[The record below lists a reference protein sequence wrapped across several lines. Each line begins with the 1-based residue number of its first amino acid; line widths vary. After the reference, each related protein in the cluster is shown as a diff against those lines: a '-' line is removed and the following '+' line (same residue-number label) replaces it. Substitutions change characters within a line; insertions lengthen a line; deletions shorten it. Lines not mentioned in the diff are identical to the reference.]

1 MFVFV
6 CCRNQLWFGTCMLHL
21 QKPWSWAYA
30 LVHAEP
36 SSYWLLLLRLLL
48 LLPCLPAGVALQRM
62 GYGCMTV
69 GIRIRAALCNAVCK
83 KCFNMATI
91 NQDMASDAVSF
102 IASDISKIFDGCLE
116 IHYLWTAPIE
126 AGAILTIL
134 AVLVRVYALP
144 GWGVICIVMPMQ
156 YLFGW
161 MIIKNKI
168 KNSKN
173 TQERGGIIQEIL
185 PAMKLVK
192 YYAW

>member
-1 MFVFV
+1 M
-6 CCRNQLWFGTCMLHL
+6 
-21 QKPWSWAYA
+21 S
-30 LVHAEP
+30 LVHT
-36 SSYWLLLLRLLL
+36 S
-48 LLPCLPAGVALQRM
+48 PCVTITGISLQRM

-69 GIRIRAALCNAVCK
+69 GIRIRAALCSAVCK

-91 NQDMASDAVSF
+91 SKDMAADAVSF
-102 IASDISKIFDGCLE
+102 MASDISKIFDGCLE

-134 AVLVRVYALP
+134 AVLVRIYALP
-144 GWGVICIVMPMQ
+144 GWGVIFIVLPCQ

-168 KNSKN
+168 ANSKN
-173 TQERGGIIQEIL
+173 TQARGGIIQELL

>member
-1 MFVFV
+1 MYS
-6 CCRNQLWFGTCMLHL
+6 QLC
-21 QKPWSWAYA
+21 SD
-30 LVHAEP
+30 V
-36 SSYWLLLLRLLL
+36 LLLLLLL
-48 LLPCLPAGVALQRM
+48 LLPPTGVALQRM

-102 IASDISKIFDGCLE
+102 VASDISKIFDGCLE

-156 YLFGW
+156 YVFGW

>member
-1 MFVFV
+1 
-6 CCRNQLWFGTCMLHL
+6 
-21 QKPWSWAYA
+21 
-30 LVHAEP
+30 
-36 SSYWLLLLRLLL
+36 LLL
-48 LLPCLPAGVALQRM
+48 LLLLLHAGIALQRM

-69 GIRIRAALCNAVCK
+69 GIRVRAALCNAVCK

-91 NQDMASDAVSF
+91 DQDMASDAVSF
-102 IASDISKIFDGCLE
+102 MASDISKIFDGCQE

-134 AVLVRVYALP
+134 AILVKVYALP
-144 GWGVICIVMPMQ
+144 GWGVIAIVLPMQ
-156 YLFGW
+156 YVFGW
-161 MIIKNKI
+161 MIIQNKM